1 VKTIRPADPPKLEIK
16 KDAKGMVTVV
26 GSTIIP
32 VSSAADLMHVVEEG
46 LAKRHVSSTQMNR
59 ESSRSHLVI
68 SVLIEATNLQTQAV
82 TRGKLSFVDLAG
94 SERWVGGGGVCGR
107 EEEERGRAVLC
118 LFAGRPSAW
127 TGFALRVHRVWLPA
141 SYIHADECVK
151 KCFCPPCLPFLDCL

>member
-1 VKTIRPADPPKLEIK
+1 MADLLLPAPAVKTIRPMEPPKLEIK

-26 GSTIIP
+26 GATVVP
-32 VSSAADLMHVVEEG
+32 VASAAELMHVVEEG

-94 SERWVGGGGVCGR
+94 SERWVGWEVVVCRGVC
-107 EEEERGRAVLC
+107 
-118 LFAGRPSAW
+118 
-127 TGFALRVHRVWLPA
+127 
-141 SYIHADECVK
+141 
-151 KCFCPPCLPFLDCL
+151 